1 MRIFIKCILFVRPL
15 DLPASWAV
23 YRSGWRLS
31 PPSQFSVQLLSLESH
46 LYSASRWRTRSLV
59 SCAAHDTCGNE
70 SVENSLTHRDLL
82 LSLALKVDLFVKS
95 HLSPLQRLLLHCYFN
110 PLAYRLFFFF
120 FKYLDLAKS
129 DYQLHWCV
137 CRLFEIQ
144 PWRPGIESD
153 LAQPLVHHDPTTS
166 AF

>member
-1 MRIFIKCILFVRPL
+1 M
-15 DLPASWAV
+15 
-23 YRSGWRLS
+23 S